1 MGSVLHLGQARPGHG
16 SLDHGGALR
25 ELLSLTHSTEFFL
38 LMRATRFIA
47 MAPDGGRFQVVEST
61 TAKAP
66 KRLLDAN
73 SGKKR
78 A

>member
-1 MGSVLHLGQARPGHG
+1 MSLVLHPGHG
-16 SLDHGGALR
+16 SLNHGSLGHGGALL
-25 ELLSLTHSTEFFL
+25 ELLSLTPLTGFFL
-38 LMRATRFIA
+38 SMRATRFIA
-47 MAPDGGRFQVVEST
+47 MDPAGGRFQVVEST
-61 TAKAP
+61 MAKAP